1 MPCAHKSG
9 LKKHSSSALFL
20 ALPYDSMVP
29 LLVLCLL
36 SPLLVASADP
46 PLKCIQGYDATQA
59 PTECS
64 SDFDTCVT
72 IKDEYTLTDPK
83 FNATFYTCGRNF
95 SCAHAFTI
103 TIGDGKH
110 LRHTSAC
117 CTTDGCNANLKWGVP
132 PASSRKNG
140 LICPI
145 GCIAATEETC
155 IGGKVSCTDA
165 ENTCINLTGTYGPK
179 EDSKSFVV
187 KGCGTRNVGELYSLN
202 GFING
207 NCYKMRTAIWKPAK
221 SSSTNHI
228 LEKSSL

>member
-46 PLKCIQGYDATQA
+46 PALKCIQGYDATQA

-117 CTTDGCNANLKWGVP
+117 CTTDGCNANLKWG
-132 PASSRKNG
+132 
-140 LICPI
+140 
-145 GCIAATEETC
+145 
-155 IGGKVSCTDA
+155 
-165 ENTCINLTGTYGPK
+165 
-179 EDSKSFVV
+179 DSKSFVV